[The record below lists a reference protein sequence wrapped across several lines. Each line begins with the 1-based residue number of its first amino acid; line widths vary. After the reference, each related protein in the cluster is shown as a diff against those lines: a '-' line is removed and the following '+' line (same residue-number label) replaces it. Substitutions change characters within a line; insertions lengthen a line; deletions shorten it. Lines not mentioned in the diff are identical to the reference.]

1 MGNIWRSRMS
11 RRRLQGKIEQRTSY
25 SKLNW
30 GGTKQFAPLFFY
42 FLSRLMRA
50 RRRYSCEPMPVV
62 VCQSQPWY

>member
-30 GGTKQFAPLFFY
+30 SGTKQFAPLFFAG
-42 FLSRLMRA
+42 RREDKGMIRA
-50 RRRYSCEPMPVV
+50 LV
-62 VCQSQPWY
+62 